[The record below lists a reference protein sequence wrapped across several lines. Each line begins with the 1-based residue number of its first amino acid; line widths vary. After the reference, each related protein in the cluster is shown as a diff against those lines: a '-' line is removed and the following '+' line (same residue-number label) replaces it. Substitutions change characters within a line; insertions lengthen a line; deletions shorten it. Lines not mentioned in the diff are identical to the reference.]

1 MSRSGINNNGNECYI
16 NSVLQCLAVSPF
28 IIEFIK
34 RYSKDDEKLV
44 EVINKYNLG
53 QYKAEDIKDECNK
66 ILIEHSEK
74 INKEDKKI
82 LLQLCKHSYDIFIY
96 ISFKEIIRKIN
107 AKDCKTI
114 NNRAFMSI
122 SHELTRDSAYEHLFS
137 GEQNDPHELL
147 AYLLDKIHNAK
158 TCSVPIDIPSNI
170 ENLDIYYRL
179 YLTQFKARYE
189 NDYSHFVK
197 NLYYYIL
204 NCIECAKC
212 KHKSYNLSPN
222 DILCVSIPEVQNT
235 QDLQDNKSNIITIY
249 DCLNE
254 MFKID
259 NINYKCEKCS
269 NSEGNLMEKKILSKP
284 KTLII
289 KLKRYSN
296 TQFLNKTVKIN
307 KMIYYPKTINMQK
320 YYCSGELDQH
330 YKLYGIINHIGGM
343 NGGHYYSFIKEL
355 QDDNKTFSDQWIC
368 CNDMQVNNISEEEAM
383 SSENAYMLFY
393 TL

>member
-1 MSRSGINNNGNECYI
+1 MSRSGIINNGNECYI
-16 NSVLQCLAVSPF
+16 NSTLQCLAVSPF

-34 RYSKDDEKLV
+34 RYNKEDEKLV

-66 ILIEHSEK
+66 ILIEHSET
-74 INKEDKKI
+74 INKEDKTI

-107 AKDCKTI
+107 SKDCKII

-122 SHELTRDSAYEHLFS
+122 TNELTKNSAYEHLFS
-137 GEQNDPHELL
+137 GDQNDPHELL

-158 TCSVPIDIPSNI
+158 SCSIPIGIPSNI

-179 YLTQFKARYE
+179 YLIQFKNRYE

-212 KHKSYNLSPN
+212 KHKTYNLSPN
-222 DILCVSIPEVQNT
+222 DILCVSIPELQN
-235 QDLQDNKSNIITIY
+235 LQDNKSNIITLY

-259 NINYKCEKCS
+259 NINYKCEICS
-269 NSEGNLMEKKILSKP
+269 NYEGNLMEKKILSKP

-296 TQFLNKTVKIN
+296 KRILNKTVKIN

-320 YYCSGELDQH
+320 YYCSGELDKH
-330 YKLYGIINHIGGM
+330 YNLYAIINHIGSM

-383 SSENAYMLFY
+383 TSVNAYILFY